1 MSCCKSGAFDIS
13 ALVLLADTE
22 IGKEAKV
29 SEKLPEHLKKIM
41 AERMANREKEKAE
54 RAADSIIEV
63 LDAAENLKLAYV
75 QAIRNARAQIAA
87 AQRGLANIDAA
98 IAYGNDSSN
107 YLPLTKLVFPTITAA
122 DLSVSPELFDIPA
135 EKKMTFV
142 SKSKKAS
149 KK

>member
-1 MSCCKSGAFDIS
+1 MTCCKTGAFDIS

-22 IGKEAKV
+22 IGKEARV

-41 AERMANREKEKAE
+41 AERMAAREKEKAE

-63 LDAAENLKLAYV
+63 LDAAEDLKLAHV

-87 AQRGLANIDAA
+87 AQRSLANIDEA

-107 YLPLTKLVFPTITAA
+107 YLPLTKLVFPTIRAE
-122 DLSVSPELFDIPA
+122 DLSVDAALFNVPA
-135 EKKMTFV
+135 ERKMAIGNKKTG
-142 SKSKKAS
+142 KK
-149 KK
+149 K